1 MELKTY
7 QDSTAVATGF
17 ADYLTDLIRK
27 KDGPVFI
34 ALSGG
39 STPKL
44 LFALLAEAPYQSA
57 IDWKKVHL
65 FWGDER
71 CVAPDHDDSNYKM
84 TREQLLSKI
93 DLPEKNVHR
102 VLGEN
107 DPEEEAKRYS
117 LEITRILPQ
126 ENTLPVFDLIML
138 GMGDDGHTLSIFP
151 HEMELLASDKICAVA
166 THPSSGQKR
175 VTLTGKVANNALNI
189 AFLVT
194 GKNKAEKIQEILKK
208 QKDWKK
214 YPASYINPEN
224 GHLYWYL
231 DQDAAALIQ

>member
-7 QDSTAVATGF
+7 KDGKEVSAAF
-17 ADYLTDLIRK
+17 ADYLVSLIGTK
-27 KDGPVFI
+27 NGAVYI

-44 LFALLAEAPYQSA
+44 LFALLAEDTYKNK
-57 IDWKKVHL
+57 IDWSKVHL

-71 CVAPDHDDSNYKM
+71 CVAPDHADSNYKM
-84 TREQLLSKI
+84 THEQLLSKI
-93 DLPEKNVHR
+93 NIPSGNIHR

-117 LEITRILPQ
+117 KEIASLLPK
-126 ENTLPVFDLIML
+126 ENNLPVFDLVML

-151 HEMELLASDKICAVA
+151 HQMELLESDKICEVAV
-166 THPSSGQKR
+166 HPSSGQKR
-175 VTLTGKVANNALNI
+175 VTLTGTIANNAKNV

-194 GKNKAEKIQEILKK
+194 GKSKAEKILEILKQ
-208 QKDWKK
+208 QKDWNK
-214 YPASYINPEN
+214 YPASYINPSK
-224 GHLYWYL
+224 GTLYWYL
-231 DQDAAALIQ
+231 DEAAAELV